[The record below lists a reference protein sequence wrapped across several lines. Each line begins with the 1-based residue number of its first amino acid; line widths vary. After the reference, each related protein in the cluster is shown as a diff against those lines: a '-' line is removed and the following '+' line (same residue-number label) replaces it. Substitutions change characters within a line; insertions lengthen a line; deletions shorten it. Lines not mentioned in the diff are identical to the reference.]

1 MRQSFFSLK
10 IKIIHHIIGQAFELV
25 KPIKQFITGA
35 LLLVQGQAY
44 AQTHEQAEKQAL
56 TIDASTLWTT
66 QQNSKQG
73 FSSSL
78 FSANID
84 LGLQL
89 NTQQMIQFGIEYSQT
104 PDEQGQAM
112 FVLFESS
119 ADVLTTQ
126 DANEAGRAQVST
138 FYWQDSGVSKLP
150 NSNTDTELTIG
161 LLDIEGGVDTNGIA
175 NDENTQFLLPAL
187 VNNTSVYTPDYTL
200 GIRYLKQPSENEV
213 GYTLLVSRSEGLA
226 DKQGNYA
233 DVLTQ
238 GNSQLFIASEVKWRV
253 NNSEVHLGAWKN
265 QAEAA
270 TGMYSAL
277 QYHQPFSMG
286 ELALLVRAGL
296 TKQQQSDAEAQKDI
310 TSPEPK
316 QTLTHSTLSLAST
329 WTQNNWQFGLGVAT
343 ERQQAQQNN
352 EIHQGEAWLKYTLHD
367 MASVSV
373 FNQWQ
378 WPDEQSNRV
387 QARHSGLRLFL
398 QF

>member
-10 IKIIHHIIGQAFELV
+10 IKIIHHIIGQACELV
-25 KPIKQFITGA
+25 KPIKLFITGA
-35 LLLVQGQAY
+35 LLLVHGQVY
-44 AQTHEQAEKQAL
+44 AQTHEQAEKQGL

-66 QQNSKQG
+66 QQNTKQG
-73 FSSSL
+73 LSSSL

-84 LGLQL
+84 LGVQL
-89 NTQQMIQFGIEYSQT
+89 NTQQLIQLGIEYSQT
-104 PDEQGQAM
+104 PDEQGQVM
-112 FVLFESS
+112 FALFESS

-138 FYWQDSGVSKLP
+138 FYWQDSDVFKQP

-187 VNNTSVYTPDYTL
+187 VNNTSIYTPDYTL
-200 GIRYLKQPSENEV
+200 GIRYLKQPRENEV

-296 TKQQQSDAEAQKDI
+296 TKQQQSDAEGQKDI
-310 TSPEPK
+310 TSPESK

-343 ERQQAQQNN
+343 ERQQAQQDN

-378 WPDEQSNRV
+378 WPDEQSDSG

>member
-1 MRQSFFSLK
+1 MRQSLFSLK
-10 IKIIHHIIGQAFELV
+10 ISARRHSIGKVVQLLITFKLFISGVLFSIHS
-25 KPIKQFITGA
+25 
-35 LLLVQGQAY
+35 QAY
-44 AQTHEQAEKQAL
+44 TPKDDQAL
-56 TIDASTLWTT
+56 TIDASMLWTT
-66 QQNSKQG
+66 QQNTKQG
-73 FSSSL
+73 LSSSL

-89 NTQQMIQFGIEYSQT
+89 NTQQFIQLGIEYSQT

-112 FVLFESS
+112 FALFEIS

-126 DANEAGRAQVST
+126 DVNEAGRAQVST
-138 FYWQDSGVSKLP
+138 FYWQDSDVFIQP

-187 VNNTSVYTPDYTL
+187 VNNTSIYTPDYTL
-200 GIRYLKQPSENEV
+200 GIRYLKQPIENEL

-270 TGMYSAL
+270 TGIYSAL
-277 QYHQPFSMG
+277 QYHQPMSTG
-286 ELALLVRAGL
+286 EFALLVRVGI
-296 TKQQQSDAEAQKDI
+296 TKQQQSDAEAQTDI
-310 TSPEPK
+310 TSYGSE
-316 QTLTHSTLSLAST
+316 QTLTHSTLSVAST
-329 WTQNNWQFGLGVAT
+329 WTQSNWQLGLGVAT
-343 ERQQAQQNN
+343 ERQQAEQDD

>member
-1 MRQSFFSLK
+1 MRQSLFSLK
-10 IKIIHHIIGQAFELV
+10 ISARRHGIGKVVQLLITL
-25 KPIKQFITGA
+25 KLFISGV
-35 LLLVQGQAY
+35 LFSINSQAY
-44 AQTHEQAEKQAL
+44 TPKDEQAL

-66 QQNSKQG
+66 QQNTKQG
-73 FSSSL
+73 LSSSL

-84 LGLQL
+84 LSLQL
-89 NTQQMIQFGIEYSQT
+89 NTQQFIQLGIEYSQT

-112 FVLFESS
+112 FALFESS

-126 DANEAGRAQVST
+126 DANEAGRAQIST
-138 FYWQDSGVSKLP
+138 FFWQDSGAFKQP

-187 VNNTSVYTPDYTL
+187 VNNTSIYTPDYTL
-200 GIRYLKQPSENEV
+200 GIRYLKKPSENEL
-213 GYTLLVSRSEGLA
+213 GYTLLVSRSEGVA

-233 DVLTQ
+233 DVLMQ
-238 GNSQLFIASEVKWRV
+238 GNSQLFIASEVKWRM

-265 QAEAA
+265 QAETA
-270 TGMYSAL
+270 TGIYSAL
-277 QYHQPFSMG
+277 QYHQPIRTG
-286 ELALLVRAGL
+286 ELALLVRMGF
-296 TKQQQSDAEAQKDI
+296 TKQQQSDVETQTDI
-310 TSPEPK
+310 TSPEFK
-316 QTLTHSTLSLAST
+316 QTLTHSTLSVAST
-329 WTQNNWQFGLGVAT
+329 WTQSNWQLGLGVAT
-343 ERQQAQQNN
+343 ERQQAEQND

-378 WPDEQSNRV
+378 WPDKQSNRV

>member
-1 MRQSFFSLK
+1 MRQSLFLLK
-10 IKIIHHIIGQAFELV
+10 IKIINKIIGQAFELV
-25 KPIKQFITGA
+25 KPIKQFITGT
-35 LLLVQGQAY
+35 LLLFQAQAY

-56 TIDASTLWTT
+56 TIDASMLWTT
-66 QQNSKQG
+66 QQNTQQG
-73 FSSSL
+73 LSSSL
-78 FSANID
+78 YSANID

-89 NTQQMIQFGIEYSQT
+89 NTQQLIQLGIEYSQT

-112 FVLFESS
+112 FALFESS

-126 DANEAGRAQVST
+126 DANEAGRAQIST
-138 FYWQDSGVSKLP
+138 FFWQDSGAFKQP
-150 NSNTDTELTIG
+150 NSNTNTELTFG
-161 LLDIEGGVDTNGIA
+161 LLDIEGGVDINGIA

-187 VNNTSVYTPDYTL
+187 VNNTSIYTPDYTL
-200 GIRYLKQPSENEV
+200 GIRYVKQPSEREL

-233 DVLTQ
+233 DVLFQ

-253 NNSEVHLGAWKN
+253 NNSEVHFGAWKN

-270 TGMYSAL
+270 KGMYSAL

-296 TKQQQSDAEAQKDI
+296 TKQQQSDVEAQTDI
-310 TSPEPK
+310 ISPGFK

-343 ERQQAQQNN
+343 ERQQAEQDD
-352 EIHQGEAWLKYTLHD
+352 EIHQGEAWLKCTLHD

-378 WPDEQSNRV
+378 WPDKQSNRM

>member
-1 MRQSFFSLK
+1 MRQSPFSLK
-10 IKIIHHIIGQAFELV
+10 ISARRHGIGKVVQLLIAL
-25 KPIKQFITGA
+25 KLFITGA
-35 LLLVQGQAY
+35 LLLVYSQAY
-44 AQTHEQAEKQAL
+44 AQTDEQAL

-66 QQNSKQG
+66 QQNTKQG

-89 NTQQMIQFGIEYSQT
+89 NTQQLIQLGIEYSQT

-112 FVLFESS
+112 FALFESS

-126 DANEAGRAQVST
+126 GTNEAGRAQIST
-138 FYWQDSGVSKLP
+138 FFWQDSGAFKQP

-187 VNNTSVYTPDYTL
+187 VNNTSIYTPDYTL
-200 GIRYLKQPSENEV
+200 GIRYVKQPSENEL
-213 GYTLLVSRSEGLA
+213 GYTLLVSRSEGVA

-233 DVLTQ
+233 DVLMQ
-238 GNSQLFIASEVKWRV
+238 GNSQLFIASEVKWRM

-270 TGMYSAL
+270 TGIYSAL
-277 QYHQPFSMG
+277 QYHQPISTG
-286 ELALLVRAGL
+286 ELALLVRMGF
-296 TKQQQSDAEAQKDI
+296 TKQQQSDVETQTDI
-310 TSPEPK
+310 TSPEFK
-316 QTLTHSTLSLAST
+316 QTLTHSTLSVAST
-329 WTQNNWQFGLGVAT
+329 WTQSNWQLGLGVAT
-343 ERQQAQQNN
+343 ERQQAEQDD

-378 WPDEQSNRV
+378 WPDKQSNWV

>member
-1 MRQSFFSLK
+1 MRPLLFSLK
-10 IKIIHHIIGQAFELV
+10 IRRIPHIIRQVFERV
-25 KPIKQFITGA
+25 KSLKLFITGA
-35 LLLVQGQAY
+35 LLLTHGQAY
-44 AQTHEQAEKQAL
+44 AQIDEQVKTQAL
-56 TIDASTLWTT
+56 TIDTSMLWTT
-66 QQNSKQG
+66 QQNTEQG
-73 FSSSL
+73 ISSSL

-89 NTQQMIQFGIEYSQT
+89 NTQQLVQLGIEYSQT
-104 PDEQGQAM
+104 PDEQGQAL
-112 FVLFESS
+112 FELFESS

-138 FYWQDSGVSKLP
+138 FFWQDTGVFKQS

-187 VNNTSVYTPDYTL
+187 VNNSSIYTPDYTL
-200 GIRYLKQPSENEV
+200 GIRYLKQPSEREV

-233 DVLTQ
+233 DVLFQ

-270 TGMYSAL
+270 TGIYSAL
-277 QYHQPFSMG
+277 QYHQALSAG
-286 ELALLVRAGL
+286 EFALLVRVGV
-296 TKQQQSDAEAQKDI
+296 TKQQQSETEVQTDN
-310 TSPEPK
+310 TSSESE
-316 QTLTHSTLSLAST
+316 QTLTHSTFSVAST
-329 WTQNNWQFGLGVAT
+329 WTQNHWQLGLGVAT
-343 ERQQAQQNN
+343 ERQQAEQDD
-352 EIHQGEAWLKYTLHD
+352 EMHQGEVWLKYTLHD

-378 WPDEQSNRV
+378 WPEAQSDRV
-387 QARHSGLRLFL
+387 QARHCGLRLFL

>member
-1 MRQSFFSLK
+1 MRQSLFSLK
-10 IKIIHHIIGQAFELV
+10 ISARWHVIGKVVQLLITL
-25 KPIKQFITGA
+25 KLFITGA
-35 LLLVQGQAY
+35 LLLVHGQAY
-44 AQTHEQAEKQAL
+44 AQTDEQAL
-56 TIDASTLWTT
+56 TIDASALWTT
-66 QQNSKQG
+66 QQNTKQG
-73 FSSSL
+73 LSSSL

-89 NTQQMIQFGIEYSQT
+89 NTQQFIQLGIEYSQT
-104 PDEQGQAM
+104 PNEQGQAM
-112 FVLFESS
+112 FALFESS

-126 DANEAGRAQVST
+126 DANEAGRAQISS
-138 FYWQDSGVSKLP
+138 FYWQDSSAFQQL

-187 VNNTSVYTPDYTL
+187 VNNTSIYTPDYTL
-200 GIRYLKQPSENEV
+200 GIRYLKQPSENEL
-213 GYTLLVSRSEGLA
+213 GYTLLVSRSEGVA

-253 NNSEVHLGAWKN
+253 NNSEIHFGAWKN

-270 TGMYSAL
+270 KGMYSAL
-277 QYHQPFSMG
+277 QYHQPMITG
-286 ELALLVRAGL
+286 EFALLVRMGF
-296 TKQQQSDAEAQKDI
+296 TKQQQSDVEAQTDI
-310 TSPEPK
+310 TSHEFE
-316 QTLTHSTLSLAST
+316 QTLTHSTLSVAST
-329 WTQNNWQFGLGVAT
+329 WTQSNWQFGLGVAT
-343 ERQQAQQNN
+343 ERQQAEQDD

-378 WPDEQSNRV
+378 WPDKQSNRV

-398 QF
+398 KF